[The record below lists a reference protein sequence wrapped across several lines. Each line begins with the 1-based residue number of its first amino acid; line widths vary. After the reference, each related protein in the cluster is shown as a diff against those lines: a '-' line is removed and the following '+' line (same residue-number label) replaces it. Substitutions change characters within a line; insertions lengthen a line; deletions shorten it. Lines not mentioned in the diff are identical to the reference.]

1 MDLLNKKVNF
11 RLIFSD
17 LKHSMV
23 IYPRAIQEVFEKK
36 LRPNKVLM
44 LIGPRRVGKTAFVR
58 GFISQWKSEETLILN
73 GDDVTDAAL
82 VQERSVAN
90 YTRLLAGKKL
100 LVIDEAQH
108 IPEIGM
114 ALKLIVDT
122 IEGIQVIATGSSAFD
137 LHQQVG
143 EPLVGRKNTLYL
155 FPLAQMEFKERED
168 YKTTLEKREERLI
181 FGGYPE
187 LSQYP
192 DWKDK
197 EDYLYQIMNDYLLKD
212 ILMMDGIKNS
222 EKLYSLLRLIAFQAG
237 KEVSLEE
244 LGRQLSMSKNTVEKY
259 LDMLSKIFVVY
270 RIGGFS
276 KNLRKE
282 IVKNSR
288 WYFFDNGVRNAL
300 IQNFNRLNLRTDV
313 GELWENYLA
322 AERLKFQSYTQMHC
336 NNYFWRTYDQQEL
349 DWVEEEGY
357 QLRSYEF
364 KYTLHKTPK
373 PPAAWAKAYPDAGF
387 EVIHSG
393 NYLDW
398 IGGSN

>member
-1 MDLLNKKVNF
+1 
-11 RLIFSD
+11 
-17 LKHSMV
+17 MV
-23 IYPRAIQEVFEKK
+23 IYPRAIQEVFKKK

-44 LIGPRRVGKTAFVR
+44 LIGPRRVGKTAFIR
-58 GFISQWKSEETLILN
+58 DYISQWKSEETLTLN
-73 GDDVTDAAL
+73 GDDVSDTAL

-108 IPEIGM
+108 IPDIGM
-114 ALKLIVDT
+114 TLKLIVDT
-122 IEGIQVIATGSSAFD
+122 IEGIHLIATGSSAFD

-197 EDYLYQIMNDYLLKD
+197 QDYLYQIMNDYLLKD
-212 ILMMDGIKNS
+212 ILMVDGIRNS
-222 EKLYSLLRLIAFQAG
+222 EKLYSLLRLIAFQVG

-244 LGRQLSMSKNTVEKY
+244 LGRQLSMSKNTVERY
-259 LDMLSKIFVVY
+259 LDMLSKVFVVY

-288 WYFFDNGVRNAL
+288 WYFYDNGVRNAL
-300 IQNFNRLNLRTDV
+300 IQNFNRLNLRMDV

-349 DWVEEEGY
+349 DWVEEEGD

-364 KYTLHKTPK
+364 KYSLNKTPK
-373 PPAAWAKAYPDAGF
+373 APTAWSKAYPQAHF

-393 NYLDW
+393 NYLNW
-398 IGGSN
+398 IGG